1 MKMTEDTVFRTGI
14 DNMNS
19 YYLNYFFNQS
29 RKESVGFIVQDAERF
44 QSRTYREQLLSWQSV
59 LIPLDDQGTYLIYFL
74 DKENPYIGLVK
85 NENAV
90 DRMAWEKFNS
100 DNIASSFLEIEDEKL
115 QESLK
120 KNDISVSID
129 SEELNERLKGLYED
143 FIVYEGKLRL
153 YSILFCLFKIC
164 VLSIMI

>member
-29 RKESVGFIVQDAERF
+29 RKESVGFIVHDAERF

-90 DRMAWEKFNS
+90 DRVWLGK
-100 DNIASSFLEIEDEKL
+100 
-115 QESLK
+115 SL
-120 KNDISVSID
+120 IQTV
-129 SEELNERLKGLYED
+129 
-143 FIVYEGKLRL
+143 
-153 YSILFCLFKIC
+153 
-164 VLSIMI
+164 